1 MGGARIGRPSEMT
14 GGQGEGASSWLAR
27 GCLALVLVALFVIV
41 VVPALLWAA
50 GILIAGGR

>member
-1 MGGARIGRPSEMT
+1 LGDARAGSPPHIGA
-14 GGQGEGASSWLAR
+14 EGPQDTSWLAR

-41 VVPALLWAA
+41 VLPALLWAA

>member
-1 MGGARIGRPSEMT
+1 MGDARAGLPPHIG
-14 GGQGEGASSWLAR
+14 GEEQQDTSWLAR
-27 GCLALVLVALFVIV
+27 GCLALVIVALFVIV

>member
-1 MGGARIGRPSEMT
+1 MGDARIGAPPEMI
-14 GGQGEGASSWLAR
+14 GGEGEQAPSWLAR
-27 GCLALVLVALFVIV
+27 GCLAAVLLALFVIV

>member
-1 MGGARIGRPSEMT
+1 MRDAQTGVPPAMT
-14 GGQGEGASSWLAR
+14 GGEGEQSASWLAR
-27 GCLALVLVALFVIV
+27 GCLAAVLIALFLII